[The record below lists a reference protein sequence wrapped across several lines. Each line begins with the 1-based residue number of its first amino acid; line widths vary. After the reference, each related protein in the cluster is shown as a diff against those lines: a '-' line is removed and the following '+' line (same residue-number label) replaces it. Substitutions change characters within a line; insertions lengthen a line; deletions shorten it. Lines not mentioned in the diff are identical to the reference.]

1 MKQPLVFSGVQ
12 IHLCT
17 TWSVFHGFGMGC
29 HRRCFPGASAEGSR
43 STGRAQ
49 VGKLD
54 MGSCLMKM
62 IVWRALETKT
72 HSLCQLV
79 RLGPAVPELLSVTPA
94 SVLLNVKDIL
104 GPVLF
109 PLYPKCLLNNLSSAA
124 AVFLPAAHFRHRTWY
139 WLELINI
146 SMVLLPNV
154 ELSAV
159 VATWQLVI
167 YILEG

>member
-1 MKQPLVFSGVQ
+1 MGLEWVAVGDASLGPMLKVPAVQ
-12 IHLCT
+12 GEHRLENLTWDPVWWKWLCG
-17 TWSVFHGFGMGC
+17 WHWKPKPILFAIWFRWV
-29 HRRCFPGASAEGSR
+29 
-43 STGRAQ
+43 
-49 VGKLD
+49 
-54 MGSCLMKM
+54 
-62 IVWRALETKT
+62 
-72 HSLCQLV
+72 
-79 RLGPAVPELLSVTPA
+79 PAVPELLRVSPA
-94 SVLLNVKDIL
+94 SLLLSVRDIL

-109 PLYPKCLLNNLSSAA
+109 PLYPKCLLENLSSAA
-124 AVFLPAAHFRHRTWY
+124 AIFLPAAHFRHRTRY